1 MVTKLQDIA
10 NQVAQEDI
18 STNPRLRNEE
28 IRRRMYGDWEE
39 PVIQPEEAPG
49 GLQDATKQD
58 TLAKTY
64 SALKNNYN
72 YITRGSSLNSTA
84 GQGDTFDRTA
94 SPSSAPLS
102 GTPGWLPSAV
112 GYGLSAL
119 GQGPYAALGAG
130 ATQLLQGNRAG
141 AAGTLASIFANNI
154 TEGKVP
160 GIGGLAGTL
169 ASGIVGDKS
178 AEEIGQGLLNSG
190 IGTVISMANPLAG
203 MAYSLARNLGFNP
216 AYGLNNL
223 FGDGLN
229 GVAPGYEGTLGGFF
243 GKNALGSGIKS
254 TEANIANSGYS
265 SGGSS
270 SSGGYTPPGFSAGD
284 LGSGITNT
292 GGTGIS
298 GGISTPSYSWG
309 NSSSS
314 SGNYSSGST
323 AFGSGG
329 TGFSTGDN
337 SGFDSSGW

>member
-28 IRRRMYGDWEE
+28 IRRRMYEDWEE

-64 SALKNNYN
+64 AALKNNYD
-72 YITRGSSLNSTA
+72 YINNAVRNTT
-84 GQGDTFDRTA
+84 GQTYQVTQPT
-94 SPSSAPLS
+94 SVTSAPLS

-119 GQGPYAALGAG
+119 GHGKYAAMGAG

-141 AAGTLASIFANNI
+141 AVGTLANIFTNTI
-154 TEGKVP
+154 TEGKIP
-160 GIGGLAGTL
+160 GLGGMVGTL

-178 AEEIGQGLLNSG
+178 KEQIGQDMLNSG
-190 IGTVISMANPLAG
+190 IGTLVGMANPIAG
-203 MAYSLARNLGFNP
+203 IVYSLARNLGFDP

-223 FGDGLN
+223 FGDGLV

-243 GKNALGSGIKS
+243 GKNALGTGIIS
-254 TEANIANSGYS
+254 TPSNITNAGFSNS
-265 SGGSS
+265 GSS
-270 SSGGYTPPGFSAGD
+270 SSYTPAGFSAGD

-292 GGTGIS
+292 GGYGIR

-329 TGFSTGDN
+329 TGFSTGDG

>member
-1 MVTKLQDIA
+1 MVTKLQYIA
-10 NQVAQEDI
+10 NQVAEENI

-28 IRRRMYGDWEE
+28 IRRRMYGDWQE

-72 YITRGSSLNSTA
+72 YVTRGSSLNSTA

-102 GTPGWLPSAV
+102 GTPSWLPSAV
-112 GYGLSAL
+112 GYGLSAIGE
-119 GQGPYAALGAG
+119 GQWAGLGAG
-130 ATQLLQGNRAG
+130 ATQLMQGNRAG
-141 AAGTLASIFANNI
+141 AVGTLSNIFTNHITKGNI
-154 TEGKVP
+154 P
-160 GIGGLAGTL
+160 GLGGMVGTL
-169 ASGIVGDKS
+169 ASGLVGNKS
-178 AEEIGQGLLNSG
+178 EKQIGQDMLNSG
-190 IGTVISMANPLAG
+190 IGTLVSMTNPVAG
-203 MAYSLARNLGFNP
+203 IVYSLARNLGFNP

-243 GKNALGSGIKS
+243 GKNALGTGIKS
-254 TEANIANSGYS
+254 TPSNITNAGFSS

-270 SSGGYTPPGFSAGD
+270 SSSYTPPGFSSGD

-292 GGTGIS
+292 GGTGIR

-309 NSSSS
+309 TSNSESSSS
-314 SGNYSSGST
+314 YSDSPSYSYSNPASSYGS
-323 AFGSGG
+323 
-329 TGFSTGDN
+329 
-337 SGFDSSGW
+337 W